1 VPTLH
6 DELASASEREDW
18 STLSVVCTIASMRI
32 GAFEVKEPIPTLHE
46 PHALVVIRPWVDVGS
61 VCTLSLAL
69 MERHFQ
75 AQELARLAKPGT
87 YFDFTR
93 YRPMARQVND
103 RRETTF
109 PNAVVYYAQREGS
122 PDLLF
127 VHLLEPHS
135 LAEHYLDSIV
145 KLFKYFGVS
154 VYCRLESM
162 YDDVPHTRPL
172 IITGNA
178 GPVQPRP
185 GMTPEFKQAQ
195 RRYEGPVTVMNVLT
209 DAVTQMSTATNIFVV
224 RLPHYSRFEE
234 DFAGT
239 ARMLE
244 HLGAFYDFTPDPGV
258 TQRGKLQYQELE
270 DSVAEDPQTKAYVQG
285 LEAQY
290 DASYGPAKSGL
301 ITELPPDMEKFLR
314 DLKRDL

>member
-1 VPTLH
+1 
-6 DELASASEREDW
+6 
-18 STLSVVCTIASMRI
+18 MRI
-32 GAFEVKEPIPTLHE
+32 GAFDVKEPIPTLHE

-69 MERHFQ
+69 MEKVFG

-103 RRETTF
+103 KRETNY
-109 PNAVVYYAQREGS
+109 PNSVVYFAQPTGG

-127 VHLLEPHS
+127 VHLLEPHA

-145 KLFKYFGVS
+145 KLFKYLGVS
-154 VYCRLESM
+154 VYSRLESM

-172 IITGNA
+172 VVTGNA

-185 GMTPEFKQAQ
+185 GKSTELKQAQ
-195 RRYEGPVTVMNVLT
+195 RRYEGPVTIMNLLADYV
-209 DAVTQMSTATNIFVV
+209 AEMGAETNIFVV

-234 DFAGT
+234 DFAGA
-239 ARMLE
+239 ARMLD
-244 HLGAFYDFTPDPGV
+244 HLTNFYDFVPDP
-258 TQRGKLQYQELE
+258 
-270 DSVAEDPQTKAYVQG
+270 SVALAGARQYMELDNSINEDPETKQYVAG

-290 DASYGPAKSGL
+290 DAFYGPPKSQIL
-301 ITELPPDMEKFLR
+301 TDLPPDMEKFLKG
-314 DLKRDL
+314 LKRDIP

>member
-1 VPTLH
+1 
-6 DELASASEREDW
+6 
-18 STLSVVCTIASMRI
+18 MRI
-32 GAFEVKEPIPTLHE
+32 GAFQVREPTPTLHE

-69 MERHFQ
+69 MERHFE

-103 RRETTF
+103 RRETSF

-145 KLFKYFGVS
+145 KLFKHFGVS

-172 IITGNA
+172 IVTGNA
-178 GPVQPRP
+178 GPVQARP
-185 GMTPEFKQAQ
+185 GKTPEFKRAQ
-195 RRYEGPVTVMNVLT
+195 RPYEGPVTVMNLLT
-209 DAVTQMSTATNIFVV
+209 DTITQTGAATSICVV

-239 ARMLE
+239 ARMLD
-244 HLGAFYDFTPDPGV
+244 HLGSFYDFTPDPGV
-258 TQRGKLQYQELE
+258 AQRGKLQYQELE
-270 DSVAEDPQTKAYVQG
+270 NSIAADPQTKAYVQQ

-290 DASYGPAKSGL
+290 DSFYGPPNSGL

-314 DLKRDL
+314 ELKRDL